1 MKSFVEN
8 LIADDLSYIWHP
20 CSQMKDTINFPIMP
34 IKYGKG
40 VYLYDFYDNSYI
52 DCISSW
58 WVNLFGHNHPYI
70 TQKLKEQAE
79 QIEHIIF
86 AGYTYS
92 GIVNFSKRLLNLMP
106 SGLDKIFYADNGSSA
121 IEVALKMSCHLSVL
135 EERHLLKKP
144 RNIADSSHK
153 KQHKKNRLF
162 LSLENSYHGETIGAL
177 SVGDVGIYKDNYK
190 DILISSIQAPLPID
204 SSKEAIESALK
215 IFEEIISTNDIY
227 AFVLEPLVQ
236 CAGGMRMYPKEFV
249 KKSCQLARAYGIY
262 VIFDEIAVGFGRC
275 GEMFAF
281 EICDFVPDFLCLSK
295 GITGGYL
302 PLSAIITSN
311 DIYDEFL
318 GDINRAFLHSHSYT
332 GNPLAISCANAVL
345 DLFESEN
352 IIAKN
357 KAMSEFIWEQFLR
370 LNEFD
375 FVKNIRKTGMIFA
388 FEVEGEFALKGRFSL
403 EVSAMALKEGLILR
417 PLGNSIYFMPPYIIT
432 KDEVCFVINAL
443 HRILQALQKIKI

>member
-8 LIADDLSYIWHP
+8 LIADDLAFIWHP
-20 CSQMKDTINFPIMP
+20 CSQMKEMTDFPIMP
-34 IKYGKG
+34 IKHGKG
-40 VYLYDFYDNSYI
+40 VYLYDFYDNKYI

-70 TQKLKEQAE
+70 NQKLKEQ
-79 QIEHIIF
+79 IYKLEHIIF
-86 AGYTYS
+86 AGYTYE
-92 GIVNFSKRLLNLMP
+92 GIVRFSKRLITLMP
-106 SGLDKIFYADNGSSA
+106 PKLDKIFYADNGSSA
-121 IEVALKMSCHLSVL
+121 IEVALKMSYHLRVL
-135 EERHLLKKP
+135 AQAQKRDIL
-144 RNIADSSHK
+144 HK
-153 KQHKKNRLF
+153 KQSDSNKNRAF

-190 DILISSIQAPLPID
+190 EILINNISAPLPCD
-204 SSKEAIESALK
+204 TSEKAIEVALRQFEK
-215 IFEEIISTNDIY
+215 IIQTNDIY

-249 KKSCQLARAYGIY
+249 KKSCELARSYGIY

-275 GEMFAF
+275 GSMFAF

-302 PLSAIITSN
+302 PLSAVITSN
-311 DIYDEFL
+311 EIYSEFL

-345 DLFESEN
+345 DLFEREN
-352 IIAKN
+352 VLEN
-357 KAMSEFIWEQFLR
+357 NEMMSAFIFEKFLMFG
-370 LNEFD
+370 EYD

-388 FEVEGEFALKGRFSL
+388 FDVDGSFDFRGRFSL
-403 EVSAMALKEGLILR
+403 EVSAMALKYGLILR
-417 PLGNSIYFMPPYIIT
+417 PLGQSIYFMPPYVIS
-432 KDEVCFVINAL
+432 KDEVCFVIDGL
-443 HRILQALQKIKI
+443 HKILKDLQHIRK